1 MDKILLDHG
10 SGGVASQ
17 ELLSGIFLKHLTS
30 PVLHALEDSALLE
43 EHSGRIAFSTD
54 SYVGDPLFFPGGNIG
69 TLAVN
74 GTINNLAMRGAMPL
88 ALSLGV
94 IIEEGF
100 SVGQL
105 DEIVRSI
112 GKASAEAGVAVV
124 TGDTKVVAK
133 GKVDGI
139 CINTS
144 GIGLVPLGEEISG
157 SGAVPG
163 DVIILSGSLAEHGL
177 AVMSLQNSCLE
188 QQAKCKSDTQPLHY
202 LIQSIIE
209 QFPNSVH
216 ALRDPTRGGLATS
229 LVWIASSSGVC
240 LEVSEEHLPIRKEVC
255 DACCLIN
262 CNPLYLGSEGV
273 CILVC
278 AEEEAKN
285 ILTLAR
291 TFPAGRDA
299 VIIGRVTTDP
309 PGRVIMNLKD
319 GDKVFLTPL
328 VGRL

>member
-10 SGGVASQ
+10 RGGVASQ

-30 PVLHALEDSALLE
+30 PVLHTLEDSALLE

-69 TLAVN
+69 TLAVY

-100 SVGQL
+100 LVVEL

-124 TGDTKVVAK
+124 TGDTKVVAR

-139 CINTS
+139 CLNIS

-157 SGAVPG
+157 AGAMPG
-163 DVIILSGSLAEHGL
+163 DVILLSGCLAEHGL
-177 AVMSLQNSCLE
+177 AVLTTRNGCPNQPFVCSNI
-188 QQAKCKSDTQPLHY
+188 QPLHF
-202 LIQSIIE
+202 LIQSVIE
-209 QFPNSVH
+209 NFPSSVH
-216 ALRDPTRGGLATS
+216 TLRDPTRGGLATS
-229 LVWIASSSGVC
+229 LVWIASSSAVC
-240 LEVSEEHLPIRKEVC
+240 LEVDEKSLPIKQEIRDLCRIV
-255 DACCLIN
+255 N
-262 CNPLYLGSEGV
+262 HNPLYLENEGV
-273 CILVC
+273 CILIC
-278 AEEEAKN
+278 EAQHATD
-285 ILTLAR
+285 ILGLMR
-291 TFPAGRDA
+291 SLPCGKDS
-299 VIIGRVTTDP
+299 VIIGRVSDGP
-309 PGRVIMNLKD
+309 AGKVILNRGK
-319 GDKVFLTPL
+319 GERIFLQPL
-328 VGRL
+328 TEQM